1 MLGLVKPSFGYVL
14 LQRPPIVVWMSLRKE
29 KISCQKK
36 PKLNQ
41 NVLKKENLFVRLA
54 RAVDVW
60 SPQKTSEI
68 LSELSIWALS
78 CRTEKFFVMCGR
90 PCESIYLIWSTG
102 LINPNVL
109 RLTAVFA
116 KSIYAYE
123 R

>member
-1 MLGLVKPSFGYVL
+1 MKIQKFLLPRPPADANLVLGLVKPSFGYVL

-68 LSELSIWALS
+68 LSELSI
-78 CRTEKFFVMCGR
+78 
-90 PCESIYLIWSTG
+90 
-102 LINPNVL
+102 
-109 RLTAVFA
+109 
-116 KSIYAYE
+116 
-123 R
+123 